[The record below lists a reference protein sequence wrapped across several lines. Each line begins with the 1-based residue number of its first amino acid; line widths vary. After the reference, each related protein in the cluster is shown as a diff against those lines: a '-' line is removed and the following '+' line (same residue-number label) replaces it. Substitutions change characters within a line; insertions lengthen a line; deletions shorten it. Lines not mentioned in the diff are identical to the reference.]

1 MFWPCSMCLMMISDC
16 GEDSLHICIKIQE
29 RPTTAGFGKHSS
41 YLPCP
46 QGHQFVRAAKWE
58 RGAPGFT
65 IHPTQCR
72 LKGYFCA
79 TKGCHRALCRYPKLE
94 NCANAVEIFD
104 ACHWAASNDVG
115 SIQHVW
121 NFETTDTPVTI
132 VSDNGF
138 SFLLVCSRNFLP
150 LLRCTMVSAERVC
163 IMQCRQLW
171 LWTGSG
177 THLLT
182 TAYFYIVRNISS
194 WSGTWS
200 W

>member
-1 MFWPCSMCLMMISDC
+1 MRDCSPQLCHTLLYFFRLFWPCSMCLMMISVC

-79 TKGCHRALCRYPKLE
+79 SKGCHRALCRYPKLE

-121 NFETTDTPVTI
+121 NFETTDTPVN
-132 VSDNGF
+132 DNG
-138 SFLLVCSRNFLP
+138 LICSNF
-150 LLRCTMVSAERVC
+150 
-163 IMQCRQLW
+163 
-171 LWTGSG
+171 
-177 THLLT
+177 
-182 TAYFYIVRNISS
+182 
-194 WSGTWS
+194 
-200 W
+200 